1 MGKILLID
9 IDGTLVDYEN
19 RLPASAVDAIRKAR
33 ANGHKVYLCSG
44 RSKAENK
51 QEIWNIGI
59 DGYIGG
65 NGSYVES
72 DGVVVMHQLITAD
85 QCRRIVDWLNARG
98 LEFYL
103 ESNNGLFAS
112 RTFKDVAVRIMAEY
126 SRRKGRDAR
135 TDISY
140 QEAFPGM
147 IWDGELY
154 RDDLNKISYVLHS
167 YQDAL
172 DAQKAFPEMQHGTWG
187 GAGET
192 ALFGDMG
199 VKNIT
204 KAHAVETL
212 LAANPISNQFEIA
225 AMNIEY
231 DFGIQADDITSYK
244 GVKSNDNGDAGLVLV
259 IQAAA
264 GKAQNVVDALTTY
277 QKDQV
282 AFYGNYAEF
291 AQAQSNVENAVI
303 GSNDSDLVVMVIAS
317 NECSADLSSAVDSVL
332 GK

>member
-19 RLPASAVDAIRKAR
+19 RLPASAVEAVRRAR
-33 ANGHKVYLCSG
+33 ANGHRVYLCSG

-51 QEIWNIGI
+51 QEIWDMGI

-72 DGVVVMHQLITAD
+72 DGTVVMHQLITAD

-112 RTFKDVAVRIMAEY
+112 PTFKDVAVQVMAEY
-126 SRRKGRDAR
+126 SRRKGREMSGDLDYR
-135 TDISY
+135 
-140 QEAFPGM
+140 QAFPGM
-147 IWDGELY
+147 IWEGKLY
-154 RDDLNKISYVLHS
+154 RSDLNKISYVLHS
-167 YQDAL
+167 YQDHL
-172 DAQKAFPEMQHGTWG
+172 DARAAFPEMQHGTWG

-199 VKNIT
+199 VKDVT

-212 LAANPISNQFEIA
+212 LAHLGAEKADTIA
-225 AMNIEY
+225 
-231 DFGIQADDITSYK
+231 F
-244 GVKSNDNGDAGLVLV
+244 GDAKVDIPMFEACALGVAMGSGGEEIKTAADYVTTDVDKDGLY
-259 IQAAA
+259 
-264 GKAQNVVDALTTY
+264 N
-277 QKDQV
+277 
-282 AFYGNYAEF
+282 AF
-291 AQAQSNVENAVI
+291 VH
-303 GSNDSDLVVMVIAS
+303 
-317 NECSADLSSAVDSVL
+317 L
-332 GK
+332 GLI

>member
-19 RLPASAVDAIRKAR
+19 RLPASAVEAVRRAR
-33 ANGHKVYLCSG
+33 ANGHRVYLCSG

-51 QEIWNIGI
+51 QEIWDMGI

-72 DGVVVMHQLITAD
+72 DGTVVMHQLITAD

-112 RTFKDVAVRIMAEY
+112 PTFKDVAVQVMAEY
-126 SRRKGRDAR
+126 SRRKGREAS
-135 TDISY
+135 TDIDY
-140 QEAFPGM
+140 RQAFPGM
-147 IWDGELY
+147 IWDGPLY
-154 RDDLNKISYVLHS
+154 RDDLNKISYVLHR
-167 YQDAL
+167 YQDHL
-172 DAQKAFPEMQHGTWG
+172 DARAAFPEMQHGTWG

-212 LAANPISNQFEIA
+212 LAYLGAEKADTIA
-225 AMNIEY
+225 
-231 DFGIQADDITSYK
+231 F
-244 GVKSNDNGDAGLVLV
+244 GDAKVDIPMFEACALGVAMGSGGEE
-259 IQAAA
+259 IKAAA
-264 GKAQNVVDALTTY
+264 DYVTTDVD
-277 QKDQV
+277 KDGLYN
-282 AFYGNYAEF
+282 AF
-291 AQAQSNVENAVI
+291 VH
-303 GSNDSDLVVMVIAS
+303 
-317 NECSADLSSAVDSVL
+317 L
-332 GK
+332 GLI